1 MTADNTDPD
10 LIPIEMFMCFHRQT
24 NSNHEQILHN
34 LTVGEDRHLSGKGLS
49 KDHKIVL
56 CSLKPNPVIRG
67 QHWKSWTWEAEM
79 HLCNGQS
86 SQK

>member
-10 LIPIEMFMCFHRQT
+10 KFPSKCLCVFMCFHRQT

-34 LTVGEDRHLSGKGLS
+34 LTVGGDRHLSGKGLS

-67 QHWKSWTWEAEM
+67 RTLKIMNLRGRNAS
-79 HLCNGQS
+79 L
-86 SQK
+86 